1 VVIDNEKLQSSL
13 TKYTLEV
20 IETKNLNL
28 VISQSS
34 NIIVLNQ
41 NGDIINVFK
50 DTDAKFKG
58 VCTDNYGN
66 IFVADYES
74 QERVIMLSEDGILKP
89 SFIWINLSGA
99 RTPSPSGAPEFI
111 PGFLLGSCY
120 SIFSFICMFCRSLFV
135 LLYVFFWPYNTV

>member
-1 VVIDNEKLQSSL
+1 M
-13 TKYTLEV
+13 
-20 IETKNLNL
+20 NL

-50 DTDAKFKG
+50 DTDTPFKG

-74 QERVIMLSEDGILKP
+74 PERVIMLSEDGIFQCTLLTGENNNIYSASP
-89 SFIWINLSGA
+89 LAIDGCGNLWVCD
-99 RTPSPSGAPEFI
+99 RETDIKYI
-111 PGFLLGSCY
+111 P
-120 SIFSFICMFCRSLFV
+120 I
-135 LLYVFFWPYNTV
+135 YNTV